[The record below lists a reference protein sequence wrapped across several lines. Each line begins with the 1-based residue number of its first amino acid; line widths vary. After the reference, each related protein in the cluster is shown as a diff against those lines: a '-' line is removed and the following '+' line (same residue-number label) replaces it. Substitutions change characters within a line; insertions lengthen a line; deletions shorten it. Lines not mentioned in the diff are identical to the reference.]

1 MTRTIFSGIQPS
13 GQITLGNYLGAL
25 KQFVALQ
32 PQVSDSSTDQAYY
45 CIVDLHAITVPQDPR
60 ELRERILDLA
70 SLYLAVG
77 LDPTRS
83 TLFVQ
88 SDVSAHSELGWIL
101 QCVAHMGEL
110 SRMTQYKEK
119 SEGKESILT
128 GLFTYPALMA
138 ADILLYQTNLV
149 PVGDDQK
156 QHLELTR
163 DLADRFNMRFGE
175 TFTVPEVLTLK
186 QGARIMSLD
195 DPTKKMSKSNP
206 NPQSRVELLDS
217 PDEIRKKFSRA
228 VTDSDR
234 AVRFDPA
241 DKAAVSNLLV
251 IYSLTTGQTIDDICT
266 EYDGKGY
273 GDFKKGLAEAVVSH
287 LQPIQARYRDIRSS
301 GEVQR
306 VLHEGSLRAATVAER
321 TMKRVRERVGLGSGS
336 RG

>member
-1 MTRTIFSGIQPS
+1 MARRIFSGIQPS

-25 KQFVALQ
+25 KQFVQLQ
-32 PQVSDSSTDQAYY
+32 SDPQSGQDLDPFY
-45 CIVDLHAITVPQDPR
+45 CIVDLHAITVPQDPKQ
-60 ELRERILDLA
+60 LSGRILDLA

-101 QCVAHMGEL
+101 QCVGYMGEL
-110 SRMTQYKEK
+110 SRMTQFKEK

-138 ADILLYQTNLV
+138 ADILLYQTDIV

-163 DLADRFNMRFGE
+163 DLAERFNSRFGE
-175 TFTVPEVLTLK
+175 TFTIPEVMTLE

-195 DPTKKMSKSNP
+195 DPSKKMSKSNP
-206 NPQSRVELLDS
+206 NPQSRVELLDT
-217 PDEIRKKFSRA
+217 PDEIRKKISRA

-234 AVRFDPA
+234 EVRYDLAMKP
-241 DKAAVSNLLV
+241 AVSNLLV
-251 IYSLTTGQTIDDICT
+251 IYALTTGESVADV
-266 EYDGKGY
+266 EARYEGKGY
-273 GDFKKGLAEAVVSH
+273 GDFKKELAEAVVAH
-287 LQPIQARYRDIRSS
+287 LEPIQARFREVRAS

-306 VLHEGSLRAATVAER
+306 VLQEGAQRAQGVAAQTLAQVKER
-321 TMKRVRERVGLGSGS
+321 MGLGVY
-336 RG
+336 RR

>member
-1 MTRTIFSGIQPS
+1 LTRRIFSGIQPT

-25 KQFVALQ
+25 KQFVHLQ
-32 PQVSDSSTDQAYY
+32 QDDNSGQESVDPFY
-45 CIVDLHAITVPQDPR
+45 CIVDLHAITVPQDPAQ
-60 ELRERILDLA
+60 LRERILDLA
-70 SLYLAVG
+70 ALYLAVG
-77 LDPTRS
+77 LDPKRS

-88 SDVSAHSELGWIL
+88 SDVRAHSELGWVL

-110 SRMTQYKEK
+110 SRMTQFKEK
-119 SEGKESILT
+119 SEGKEGILT

-138 ADILLYQTNLV
+138 ADILLYQTDVV

-163 DLADRFNMRFGE
+163 DLAERFNLRFGE
-175 TFTVPEVLTLK
+175 TFIVPAVMTQA

-206 NPQSRVELLDS
+206 NPHSRVELLDS

-234 AVRFDPA
+234 EVRFDVQTKP
-241 DKAAVSNLLV
+241 AVSNLLV
-251 IYSLTTGQTIDDICT
+251 IYSLTTGQSI
-266 EYDGKGY
+266 ESLVNQYEGKGY
-273 GDFKKGLAEAVVSH
+273 GDFKKGLAEAVVAH
-287 LQPIQARYRDIRSS
+287 LEPIQAHYRSIRSS

-306 VLHEGSLRAATVAER
+306 VLRDGAVHASEIADE
-321 TMKRVRERVGLGSGS
+321 TMRQVRNRVGIGSGW
-336 RG
+336 